1 VTTRRSP
8 GIAGSAVLAGTAGL
22 YLVYT
27 GWKDVPFFDGL
38 RSLLRKETPQPR
50 ASHAP
55 FTLTATGIGKA
66 GAFVSKTLGPVQAG
80 DTGIERL
87 VGNAIGG
94 YNVIRA
100 MGTWQIGGW
109 GLRLTPG
116 SDHPKG
122 LAIDVMHPT
131 GAEAQTIIATFKG
144 LPGAKYWIWNRQI
157 AEKDEGWVP
166 KRYTGTSPHTD
177 HVHLSFD

>member
-1 VTTRRSP
+1 MTQRRSA

-50 ASHAP
+50 ATHAP
-55 FTLTATGIGKA
+55 FVLSSSGIGKA
-66 GAFVSKTLGPVQAG
+66 GGFASKTLGPIQAG
-80 DTGIERL
+80 DQGIEKL
-87 VGNAIGG
+87 QGNAIGG
-94 YNVIRA
+94 YNAIRA
-100 MGTWQIGGW
+100 IGSWKILGW

-116 SDHPKG
+116 SDHPRG
-122 LAIDVMHPT
+122 LAIDVMNPT
-131 GAEAQTIIATFKG
+131 GAEAAVIISTFKG
-144 LPGAKYWIWNRQI
+144 LPGAEYWIWNRQI
-157 AEKDEGWVP
+157 AEKEENWVP
-166 KRYTGTSPHTD
+166 KKYEGASDHTD